1 MILRR
6 LAIMAGILVFALCVA
21 LAGIGYWATHTII
34 SSFSTQLVGH
44 FADDIQDALGAQVG
58 RSQRVLS
65 RVTADITQYDITLDD
80 PRAMRR
86 ELYAVLSGEPHIG
99 RLFFANEA
107 GGLVGASRLPDGGL
121 VFLMTDGF
129 RPGVLREY
137 DASSDGQ
144 LGPLRQSGPVFDAR
158 QRPWYQPAKDTHGW
172 YWTAP
177 YRVPDEFGFRVSLS
191 APIFDVG
198 GTFAGVIA
206 TDLPL
211 TVVTR
216 DIEPTHVIGS
226 QERSFIINSAG
237 RLIASSGGVMP
248 VVREPDGSEQRV
260 LAANTDDPVVRGTA
274 RYIQARPAILRQP
287 QDGRTQVFSFNDPT
301 LGEIYAAVVSF
312 QSFGG
317 SAWTIVS
324 AVPASD
330 FLAPARDALTFSV
343 VMSALVVVLALALG
357 SRIAALTLRPLT
369 ALTDTAR
376 AIARGEWPEIPEVQR
391 NDEIGLLSRAFKIM
405 IASLEE
411 TQNGLRLSEAKIRRL
426 VDANII
432 GIFFFAADG
441 LIIEANDAF
450 LCMIGYDREDL
461 AAGRLRWTDLTP
473 PEWLER
479 DQRRWVPMQRA
490 TGILHPFEK
499 EYFRKDG
506 SRVPV
511 LIGVASFDESGD
523 HGVTFVIDLTER
535 KRTEEALRKVQMEL
549 AHANRIATM
558 GQLTS
563 SIAHEV
569 SQPVAATV
577 INAQA
582 ALRWLG
588 AEPPA
593 LEEVRRSLDKIIRD
607 GHRARDVIDRIR
619 ALIKK
624 APPRKDRLD
633 INEAVREV
641 IELTRAETVRNGV
654 TVRTDLADGLPLIEG
669 DRVQLQQVL
678 LNLIM
683 NAVEA
688 MSGASEGARALSIST
703 KNAEPSGVLVAV
715 ADSGPGL
722 APTAAEHLFDAFHTT
737 KPGGLGLGLSICR
750 AITEAHG
757 GRLWVS
763 ANVPRGTIFHFT
775 MPAYPGGAA

>member
-6 LAIMAGILVFALCVA
+6 LVIMAAIIVFALCIA
-21 LAGIGYWATHTII
+21 LAGIGYWAGRTII

-44 FADDIQDALGAQVG
+44 FADDIHDTLGTQVG

-65 RVTADITQYDITLDD
+65 RVTADITRYDIPLDD
-80 PRAMRR
+80 PLAVRR

-99 RLFFANEA
+99 RLFFANAA
-107 GGLVGASRLPDGGL
+107 GGLVGVSRLPDGGL
-121 VFLMTDGF
+121 VFLLTDGF
-129 RPGVLREY
+129 RPGVLRQY
-137 DASSDGQ
+137 DASSDGR

-158 QRPWYQPAKDTHGW
+158 QRPWYQPAKDTHGS

-177 YRVPDEFGFRVSLS
+177 YRGPDEFGFRVSLS
-191 APIFDVG
+191 APIFNVDG
-198 GTFAGVIA
+198 AFAGVIA

-211 TVVTR
+211 TVVTG
-216 DIEPTHVIGS
+216 DIEPTRVIGP
-226 QERSFIINSAG
+226 QERSFIIDSVG
-237 RLIASSGGVMP
+237 QLIASSGGVMP
-248 VVREPDGSEQRV
+248 VVRGPDGSEQRV

-274 RYIQARPAILRQP
+274 RYIQARPGILRQP
-287 QDGRTQVFSFNDPT
+287 QEGRAQVFSFNDPAQ
-301 LGEIYAAVVSF
+301 GEIYAAVVSF

-317 SAWTIVS
+317 SAWTMVS

-330 FLAPARDALTFSV
+330 FLAPARDALTFSIV
-343 VMSALVVVLALALG
+343 LSALVVALALALG

-369 ALTDTAR
+369 VLTDTAR
-376 AIARGEWPEIPEVQR
+376 SIALGEWPEIPEVQR
-391 NDEIGLLSRAFKIM
+391 NDEIGLLARAFKNM
-405 IASLEE
+405 ITSLKDA
-411 TQNGLRLSEAKIRRL
+411 QNELRLSEAKIRRL

-450 LCMIGYDREDL
+450 LCTIGYDREDF

-479 DQRRWVPMQRA
+479 DQQQWVPMQRA

-523 HGVTFVIDLTER
+523 EGVTFVIDLTER
-535 KRTEEALRKVQMEL
+535 KRTEEALRSIQMEL
-549 AHANRIATM
+549 AHANRVATM
-558 GQLTS
+558 GELTS
-563 SIAHEV
+563 SIANEV
-569 SQPVAATV
+569 IQPIAAT
-577 INAQA
+577 IMSAQA
-582 ALRWLG
+582 ALRWLD

-593 LEEVRRSLDKIIRD
+593 LEEVHRSLGKIVRD
-607 GHRARDVIDRIR
+607 GHRACDVIDRIR
-619 ALIKK
+619 VLIRKV
-624 APPRKDRLD
+624 PSRKDRLD
-633 INEAVREV
+633 INEAIREV
-641 IELTRAETVRNGV
+641 VELTRGETVGNGV
-654 TVRTDLADGLPLIEG
+654 SVQTDLADGLPLIEG

-678 LNLIM
+678 LNLIV
-683 NAVEA
+683 NAIEA
-688 MSGASEGARALSIST
+688 MSGASEGARALSIRT
-703 KNAEPSGVLVAV
+703 KNAEPGGVLVEV
-715 ADSGPGL
+715 GDSGPGL
-722 APTAAEHLFDAFHTT
+722 APATLERLFEAFYTT

-750 AITEAHG
+750 AIIEAHG

-775 MPAYPGGAA
+775 MPACPGDAP